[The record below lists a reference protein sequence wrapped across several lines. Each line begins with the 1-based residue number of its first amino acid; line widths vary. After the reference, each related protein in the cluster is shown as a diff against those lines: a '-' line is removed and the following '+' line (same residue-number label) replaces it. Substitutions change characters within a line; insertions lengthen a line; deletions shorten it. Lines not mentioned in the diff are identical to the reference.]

1 MLCPKK
7 IKYRKVQKGR
17 ISGIENRSTSL
28 LKGSFGIK
36 SLSYGRISSQQLES
50 ARRSM
55 SRKMRR
61 HGKIW
66 IRIFP
71 YLPVTSKPAEVRMGK
86 GKGSPDFWVSAIKAG
101 QILFETSEIDVNIAY
116 SLLKSASK
124 KLPILT
130 KIVKNKFK
138 GLYII

>member
-86 GKGSPDFWVSAIKAG
+86 GKGNLKYWCFPIKPG
-101 QILFETSEIDVNIAY
+101 RIIFEFHGISSSLASEISKLVN
-116 SLLKSASK
+116 S
-124 KLPILT
+124 KLPVLT
-130 KIVKNKFK
+130 KMIKK
-138 GLYII
+138 I